1 MSQEDSCDSPQL
13 AFASALPSSLS
24 GKPDL
29 ADLADLQVLSWR
41 VKSEQGVGVPSPG
54 ALGSVTLEGIVSQA
68 LVEA

>member
-1 MSQEDSCDSPQL
+1 MPHSWL
-13 AFASALPSSLS
+13 LPVPCLPLLESLTW
-24 GKPDL
+24 L
-29 ADLADLQVLSWR
+29 THLQVLSRR